1 MASNRKGRIN
11 EELQRELSSLI
22 RTLKDP
28 RVQQSMVSVTKVD
41 ATGDLRY
48 AKVYISVL
56 DKDKSKETIK
66 GLKSAGGFLRRE
78 IGSRLQLRYTPELQF
93 IGDDSIQQGAHI
105 LEVLRD
111 PTRVKP
117 ENPANADIVLDEEA

>member
-28 RVQQSMVSVTKVD
+28 RVQQSMVSVTKVE

-78 IGSRLQLRYTPELQF
+78 IGSRLQLRYTPELIF
-93 IGDDSIQQGAHI
+93 EEDDSIAYGAKMFD
-105 LEVLRD
+105 LLRSLD
-111 PTRVKP
+111 IKEDDGN
-117 ENPANADIVLDEEA
+117 ENG

>member
-28 RVQQSMVSVTKVD
+28 RVQQSMVSVTKVE

-56 DKDKSKETIK
+56 DKDKSKETLK

-78 IGSRLQLRYTPELQF
+78 IGSRLQLRYTPELVF
-93 IGDDSIQQGAHI
+93 EEDDSIAYGAKMFS
-105 LEVLRD
+105 LLRSLD
-111 PTRVKP
+111 IKP
-117 ENPANADIVLDEEA
+117 DEDNGNEND

>member
-11 EELQRELSSLI
+11 EELQRELSALI

-28 RVQQSMVSVTKVD
+28 RVQQSMVSVTKVE

-56 DKDKSKETIK
+56 DKDKSKETLR
-66 GLKSAGGFLRRE
+66 GLRSAGGFLRRE
-78 IGSRLQLRYTPELQF
+78 IGSRLQLRYTPELVF
-93 IGDDSIQQGAHI
+93 EEDDSIAYGAKMFE
-105 LEVLRD
+105 LLRKLD
-111 PTRVKP
+111 VKGDGED
-117 ENPANADIVLDEEA
+117 ENP

>member
-28 RVQQSMVSVTKVD
+28 RVQQSMVSVTKVE

-56 DKDKSKETIK
+56 DKDKSKETLK

-78 IGSRLQLRYTPELQF
+78 IGSRLQLRYTPELIF
-93 IGDDSIQQGAHI
+93 EEDDSIAYGAKMFS
-105 LEVLRD
+105 LLRSLD
-111 PTRVKP
+111 INEDDGN
-117 ENPANADIVLDEEA
+117 ENG

>member
-28 RVQQSMVSVTKVD
+28 RVQQSMVSVTKVE

-56 DKDKSKETIK
+56 DKDKSKETLK
-66 GLKSAGGFLRRE
+66 GLKSASGFMRRE
-78 IGSRLQLRYTPELQF
+78 IASRLHLRYTPELIF
-93 IGDDSIQQGAHI
+93 EEDTSMEYGARMFDLLKK
-105 LEVLRD
+105 LEQ
-111 PTRVKP
+111 K
-117 ENPANADIVLDEEA
+117 EAHHEDGE

>member
-11 EELQRELSSLI
+11 EELQRELSTLI
-22 RTLKDP
+22 RALKDP
-28 RVQQSMVSVTKVD
+28 RVQQSMVSVTKVE

-56 DKDKSKETIK
+56 DKDKSKETLK

-78 IGSRLQLRYTPELQF
+78 IGSRLQLRYTPELVF
-93 IGDDSIQQGAHI
+93 EEDDSIAYGAKMFS
-105 LEVLRD
+105 LLRSLD
-111 PTRVKP
+111 IKP
-117 ENPANADIVLDEEA
+117 DEDEGNENG

>member
-11 EELQRELSSLI
+11 EELQRELSALI

-28 RVQQSMVSVTKVD
+28 RVQQSMVSVTKVE

-56 DKDKSKETIK
+56 DKDKSKEPIK

-78 IGSRLQLRYTPELQF
+78 IGSRLQLRYTPELIF
-93 IGDDSIQQGAHI
+93 EEDDSIAYGAKMFD
-105 LEVLRD
+105 LLRSLD
-111 PTRVKP
+111 IKEDDGN
-117 ENPANADIVLDEEA
+117 ENG

>member
-28 RVQQSMVSVTKVD
+28 RVQQSMVSVTKVE

-78 IGSRLQLRYTPELQF
+78 IGSRLQLRYTPELIF
-93 IGDDSIQQGAHI
+93 EEDDSIAYGAKMFS
-105 LEVLRD
+105 LLRSLD
-111 PTRVKP
+111 IKEDDGN
-117 ENPANADIVLDEEA
+117 ENG

>member
-11 EELQRELSSLI
+11 EELQRELSALI

-28 RVQQSMVSVTKVD
+28 RVQQSMVSVTKVE

-78 IGSRLQLRYTPELQF
+78 IGSRLQLRYTPELVF
-93 IGDDSIQQGAHI
+93 EEDDSIAYGAKMFD
-105 LEVLRD
+105 LLRSLD
-111 PTRVKP
+111 IKEDDGN
-117 ENPANADIVLDEEA
+117 ENG

>member
-28 RVQQSMVSVTKVD
+28 RVQQSMVSITKVE

-56 DKDKSKETIK
+56 DKDKSKETLK
-66 GLKSAGGFLRRE
+66 GLRSAGGWLRRE
-78 IGSRLQLRYTPELQF
+78 IGSRLQLRYTPELVF
-93 IGDDSIQQGAHI
+93 EEDDSIAYGARMYDLLRS
-105 LEVLRD
+105 LE
-111 PTRVKP
+111 PKKG
-117 ENPANADIVLDEEA
+117 DEE

>member
-28 RVQQSMVSVTKVD
+28 RVQQSMVSVTKVE

-56 DKDKSKETIK
+56 DKDKSKETLK

-78 IGSRLQLRYTPELQF
+78 IGSRLQLRYTPELIF
-93 IGDDSIQQGAHI
+93 EEDDSIAYGAKMFS
-105 LEVLRD
+105 LLRSLD
-111 PTRVKP
+111 IKEDDGN
-117 ENPANADIVLDEEA
+117 ENDQ

>member
-11 EELQRELSSLI
+11 EELQRELSTLI

-28 RVQQSMVSVTKVD
+28 RVQQSMVSVTKVE

-56 DKDKSKETIK
+56 DKDKSKETIR
-66 GLKSAGGFLRRE
+66 GLRSAGGFLRRE
-78 IGSRLQLRYTPELQF
+78 IGSRLQLRYTPELIF
-93 IGDDSIQQGAHI
+93 EEDDSIAYGAKMFS
-105 LEVLRD
+105 LLRSLD
-111 PTRVKP
+111 IKEDDGN
-117 ENPANADIVLDEEA
+117 ENG

>member
-11 EELQRELSSLI
+11 EELQRELSALI

-28 RVQQSMVSVTKVD
+28 RVQQSMVSVTKVE

-48 AKVYISVL
+48 AKVFISVL
-56 DKDKSKETIK
+56 DKDKSKETLK

-78 IGSRLQLRYTPELQF
+78 IGSRLQLRYTPELIF
-93 IGDDSIQQGAHI
+93 EEDDSIAYGAKMFD
-105 LEVLRD
+105 LLRKLD
-111 PTRVKP
+111 IKEDDGD
-117 ENPANADIVLDEEA
+117 ENG

>member
-28 RVQQSMVSVTKVD
+28 RVQQSMVSVTKVE

-56 DKDKSKETIK
+56 DKDKSKETLK

-78 IGSRLQLRYTPELQF
+78 IGSRLQLRYTPELVF
-93 IGDDSIQQGAHI
+93 EEDDSIAYGAKMFD
-105 LEVLRD
+105 LLRSLD
-111 PTRVKP
+111 IKQEDDGN
-117 ENPANADIVLDEEA
+117 ENA

>member
-1 MASNRKGRIN
+1 MASNRIERIN
-11 EELQRELSSLI
+11 EDLQREISALI

-56 DKDKSKETIK
+56 DKDKSKETLK
-66 GLKSAGGFLRRE
+66 GLKSAAGFMRRE
-78 IGSRLQLRYTPELQF
+78 IGNRLRLRYTPELVFEEDQ
-93 IGDDSIQQGAHI
+93 SMAYGARMFDLLRS
-105 LEVLRD
+105 LEV
-111 PTRVKP
+111 K
-117 ENPANADIVLDEEA
+117 EERHEDGE

>member
-11 EELQRELSSLI
+11 EELQRELSALI

-28 RVQQSMVSVTKVD
+28 RVQQSMVSVTKVE

-78 IGSRLQLRYTPELQF
+78 IGSRLQLRYTPELVF
-93 IGDDSIQQGAHI
+93 EEDDSIAYGAKMFS
-105 LEVLRD
+105 LLRSLD
-111 PTRVKP
+111 IKEDDGN
-117 ENPANADIVLDEEA
+117 END

>member
-11 EELQRELSSLI
+11 EELQRELSALI

-28 RVQQSMVSVTKVD
+28 RVQQSMVSVTKVE

-56 DKDKSKETIK
+56 DKDKSKETLK

-78 IGSRLQLRYTPELQF
+78 IGSRLQLRYTPELVF
-93 IGDDSIQQGAHI
+93 EEDDSIAYGAKMFD
-105 LEVLRD
+105 LLRSLD
-111 PTRVKP
+111 IKQEDDGN
-117 ENPANADIVLDEEA
+117 ENA

>member
-28 RVQQSMVSVTKVD
+28 RVQQSMVSVTKVE

-56 DKDKSKETIK
+56 DKDKSKETLK

-78 IGSRLQLRYTPELQF
+78 IGSRLQLRYTPELVF
-93 IGDDSIQQGAHI
+93 EEDDSIAYGARMFSLLKSLDI
-105 LEVLRD
+105 KED
-111 PTRVKP
+111 DGN
-117 ENPANADIVLDEEA
+117 END

>member
-11 EELQRELSSLI
+11 EELQRELSALI

-28 RVQQSMVSVTKVD
+28 RVQQSMVSVTKVE

-66 GLKSAGGFLRRE
+66 GLKSAAGFLRRE
-78 IGSRLQLRYTPELQF
+78 IGSRLQLRYTPELVF
-93 IGDDSIQQGAHI
+93 EEDDSIAYGAKMFD
-105 LEVLRD
+105 LLRSLD
-111 PTRVKP
+111 IKEDDGN
-117 ENPANADIVLDEEA
+117 ENG

>member
-1 MASNRKGRIN
+1 MASNRIGRIN
-11 EELQRELSSLI
+11 EELQRELSALI

-28 RVQQSMVSVTKVD
+28 RVQQSMVSVTKVE

-56 DKDKSKETIK
+56 DKDKSKETLK

-78 IGSRLQLRYTPELQF
+78 IGSRLQLRYTPELVF
-93 IGDDSIQQGAHI
+93 EEDDSIAYGAKMFD
-105 LEVLRD
+105 LLRSLD
-111 PTRVKP
+111 IKEDDGN
-117 ENPANADIVLDEEA
+117 ENG